1 MLTISICIPQYNRI
15 EFLLKSLSI
24 IERQTYSNIEVVIS
38 DDCSTDDTRE
48 QIQKLI
54 PVYKFPILFESN
66 SFNKGFDYNL
76 RKSIEM
82 SGGHYAIVLGNDD
95 TLNGDDAI
103 EKLVDFLNNNS
114 LPDLGFCNMLEERT
128 GNQLIKR
135 ANATKIIGT
144 GSDVALQYYSCFS
157 FVGGLVFKRSS
168 FIAFNTNSQDG
179 SVFVQIYLAVRMV
192 AEGMILF
199 SIAEP
204 LIVKDILLDGNFRNS
219 YRDRIAKKWKN
230 FKVVDGGLHSVINVL
245 IAALRDS
252 ANLNSKNSFY
262 IFKRIYGITF
272 PHWILDYRANKA
284 LPEAFGL
291 FCGMLP
297 FRNKDFV
304 FLKLHHKIMLFIF
317 YLLIGLFALLFPVY
331 FFNRWKM
338 KLYTLIKKKN

>member
-1 MLTISICIPQYNRI
+1 MKVSICIPQYNRI
-15 EFLLKSLSI
+15 EYLLKSLSI
-24 IERQTYSNIEVVIS
+24 IELQSYENIEIVIS
-38 DDCSTDDTRE
+38 DDCSTDHTSE
-48 QIQKLI
+48 AIKQLATH
-54 PVYKFPILFESN
+54 YKFPIVFDVNEI
-66 SFNKGFDYNL
+66 NKGYDYNF
-76 RKSIEM
+76 RKSIAM
-82 SGGHYAIVLGNDD
+82 SSGDYVVVLGNDD
-95 TLNGDDAI
+95 TLNGLDSIKSLVNFI
-103 EKLVDFLNNNS
+103 ENNNF
-114 LPDLGFCNMLEERT
+114 PDIGFCNMLEERT

-135 ANATKIIGT
+135 ANATKVIGT

-168 FIAFNTNSQDG
+168 FMAFNTNAQDG

-204 LIVKDILLDGNFRNS
+204 LIVKDILLDGKFRNS

-230 FKVVDGGLHSVINVL
+230 FKVVDGGLHAVINVL